1 MTLVFL
7 TFLGSPTNFPLE
19 FRFGFFQNESFNF
32 YPSILQFFSALEVR
46 EISLFIRNLKMGNAV
61 LVLDGLTI
69 FSKDLHSVFK
79 NDFQKMFF
87 HYISAS
93 FLLYGQQEKN
103 GCKNSS
109 VDAAAERRNAPQYDS
124 KKLPQMVKFLE
135 ELVYRSVSSFEVNN
149 DMNTLQFRLQHIA
162 MIKTQLSQP
171 VPLSSSAVVQ
181 GQQYICSTLTTGES
195 PTAALPAHTAT
206 STKTSRSTCRKI

>member
-1 MTLVFL
+1 MVAK
-7 TFLGSPTNFPLE
+7 
-19 FRFGFFQNESFNF
+19 
-32 YPSILQFFSALEVR
+32 I
-46 EISLFIRNLKMGNAV
+46 V
-61 LVLDGLTI
+61 LLMQQ
-69 FSKDLHSVFK
+69 
-79 NDFQKMFF
+79 QKGAM
-87 HYISAS
+87 
-93 FLLYGQQEKN
+93 L
-103 GCKNSS
+103 
-109 VDAAAERRNAPQYDS
+109 PQYDS
-124 KKLPQMVKFLE
+124 KKLPQMVKRLE
-135 ELVYRSVSSFEVNN
+135 KLVYRSVSSFEVNN

>member
-1 MTLVFL
+1 MTFVFL

-46 EISLFIRNLKMGNAV
+46 KISLFIRNLKMGNAV

-87 HYISAS
+87 HYISAAS
-93 FLLYGQQEKN
+93 RRKMVAKIVLLMQQQK
-103 GCKNSS
+103 G
-109 VDAAAERRNAPQYDS
+109 AMLPQYDS
-124 KKLPQMVKFLE
+124 KKLPQMVKRLE
-135 ELVYRSVSSFEVNN
+135 KLVYRSVSSFEVNN

>member
-87 HYISAS
+87 HYISAAS
-93 FLLYGQQEKN
+93 RRKMVAKIVLLMQQQK
-103 GCKNSS
+103 G
-109 VDAAAERRNAPQYDS
+109 
-124 KKLPQMVKFLE
+124 
-135 ELVYRSVSSFEVNN
+135 
-149 DMNTLQFRLQHIA
+149 A
-162 MIKTQLSQP
+162 MLHNMTQKSCL
-171 VPLSSSAVVQ
+171 
-181 GQQYICSTLTTGES
+181 
-195 PTAALPAHTAT
+195 
-206 STKTSRSTCRKI
+206 RW